1 MNFLGSKYSERDI
14 DLLIKEVDQTEN
26 GDISFE
32 EFLVAFQQENL
43 NHAHN
48 IRSCGNECSDDK
60 NDIRKR
66 PIESIV
72 F

>member
-32 EFLVAFQQENL
+32 EFLAAFQQENL

-48 IRSCGNECSDDK
+48 IRSSGIECSDDK
-60 NDIRKR
+60 NDIRKT
-66 PIESIV
+66 PIE
-72 F
+72 